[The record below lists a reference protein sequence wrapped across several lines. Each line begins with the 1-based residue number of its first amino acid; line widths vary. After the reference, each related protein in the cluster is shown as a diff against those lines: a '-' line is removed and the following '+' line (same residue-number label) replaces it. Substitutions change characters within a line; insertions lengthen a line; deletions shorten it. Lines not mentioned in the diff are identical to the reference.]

1 MKILANLSIKNC
13 IILQV
18 VIFQFNRHSCLG
30 ISSHRFLWFVDEQIK
45 KWTHTGSNF
54 TNLLLVENMSHF
66 ITGRKYVPSKICPV
80 KKVSVKK
87 VSVKK
92 VSVKKMSVEKMS
104 RCHTPYLGRIR
115 H

>member
-80 KKVSVKK
+80 DNMSVDNMSVKN
-87 VSVKK
+87 
-92 VSVKKMSVEKMS
+92 MSVEKTS
-104 RCHTPYLGRIR
+104 RCRKL
-115 H
+115 